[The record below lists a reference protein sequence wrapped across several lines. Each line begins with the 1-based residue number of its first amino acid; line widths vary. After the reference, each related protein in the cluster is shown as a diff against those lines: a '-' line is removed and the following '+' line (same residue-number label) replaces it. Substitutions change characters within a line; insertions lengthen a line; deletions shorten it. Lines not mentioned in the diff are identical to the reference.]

1 MNILVTGADGQL
13 GRMLAKASSISADE
27 YIYTDVRP
35 DAERGILGLDI
46 TDSAAVESFLSAGN
60 IDVIVNCAS
69 YTAVDKAEED
79 AEKADLINNIAVASL
94 AECARRHDAVL
105 IHISSDYVF
114 DGKASVPYTEE
125 SPLSPLS
132 VYGKTKA
139 DSEKAV
145 MASGCRYIIF
155 RTSWLYC
162 LEGKN
167 FVKRILEKSAES
179 PQLKVIFDQV
189 GTPTYAP
196 DLAGMI
202 FHIIENRM
210 LDKTGLYNYSNEG
223 VCSWYD
229 FAAAICRGFGYL
241 CDVRPCRTEDF
252 PSKVRRPS
260 YSVLD
265 KSLFKTT
272 FGCEIPHWED
282 SLAVAVADYMKLM
295 SNK

>member
-13 GRMLAKASSISADE
+13 GRMLAKASSMSADE

-69 YTAVDKAEED
+69 YTAVDKAEEE
-79 AEKADLINNIAVASL
+79 AEKADLINNMAVASL

-145 MASGCRYIIF
+145 IGSGCRHIIF

-229 FAAAICRGFGYL
+229 FAHEICFQSGHL
-241 CDVRPCRTEDF
+241 CDVLPCHTEDY
-252 PSKVRRPS
+252 PRVAARPH

-265 KSLFKTT
+265 KTKVKSV
-272 FGCEIPHWED
+272 FGIEIPHWKD
-282 SLAVAVADYMKLM
+282 SLAIFMNEMNNIDD
-295 SNK
+295 

>member
-13 GRMLAKASSISADE
+13 GRMLAKASSMSADE

-79 AEKADLINNIAVASL
+79 AEKADLINNMAVASL

-145 MASGCRYIIF
+145 IGSGCRHIIF

-229 FAAAICRGFGYL
+229 FAHEICLQSGHL
-241 CDVRPCRTEDF
+241 CDVLPCHTDDYPRVAARPH
-252 PSKVRRPS
+252 

-265 KSLFKTT
+265 KTKVKSM
-272 FGCEIPHWED
+272 FGIEIPHWKD
-282 SLAVAVADYMKLM
+282 SLAIFMNEMNNID
-295 SNK
+295 N